1 MDTRKEIEDIVKW
14 MKNLNIKRINIWDN
28 ELTISYEIVDRT
40 IKIYDT
46 DSIIYYD
53 SQIVNK
59 RKFTNTIKKL
69 KRFKKSV
76 EKIIEYADVLLGHM
90 YIERL
95 NLIKRG
101 FETTFIYLQD
111 TNNTIIYL
119 DKTRL
124 GYVLSF
130 DPNLDFRK
138 LEDLIS
144 KLIMK

>member
-40 IKIYDT
+40 MKIYDT

-59 RKFTNTIKKL
+59 RKFTNTINKL

-138 LEDLIS
+138 LEDLVS

>member
-40 IKIYDT
+40 MKIYDT

-138 LEDLIS
+138 LEDLVS

>member
-40 IKIYDT
+40 MKIYDT